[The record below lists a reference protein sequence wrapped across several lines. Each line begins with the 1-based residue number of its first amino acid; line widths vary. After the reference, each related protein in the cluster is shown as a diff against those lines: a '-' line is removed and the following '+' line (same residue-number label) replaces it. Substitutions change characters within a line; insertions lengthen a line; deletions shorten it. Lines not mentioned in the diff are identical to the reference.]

1 MTNQFLFCSLSWS
14 IFKLES
20 TFLFFFLNFIPLFF
34 KLRRLEYPRCHIGS
48 KLDLKTFKTKLITIT
63 FLDSFTSHLF
73 NSVFSHNIK
82 LFFSNK
88 IFTVF
93 CLLYSYKALS
103 SLTESNHFCWCNMED
118 FKSFTWVFNFYLQI
132 L

>member
-1 MTNQFLFCSLSWS
+1 MTDQFLFCSLSRG
-14 IFKLES
+14 IFKLEGA
-20 TFLFFFLNFIPLFF
+20 FLFFFLNFVPLFF
-34 KLRRLEYPRCHIGS
+34 KLGRLEYPRCHIGS

-63 FLDSFTSHLF
+63 FLDSFTNHFF

-93 CLLYSYKALS
+93 CLFYSYKALS
-103 SLTESNHFCWCNMED
+103 SLTKCNHFCWGNMED
-118 FKSFTWVFNFYLQI
+118 FKSFT
-132 L
+132 